1 MNLTWLYVAA
11 LYALAVWLARRAK
24 ADLPRGVA
32 VLFYALVLV
41 FLWRPMTEDVSLV
54 AADVIKLTPPWSE
67 VRAPNRPPVTKYDVS
82 NTNIHDVPMQIVPWM
97 QQVRE
102 SWRALE
108 VPLWNA
114 AAGTGHPLLANGQ
127 STPLSPLRLLT
138 LPLPLHRAMTAECA
152 LKLLLALVLTYL
164 FCRTRYSPPASILA
178 AIAFGFSTWM
188 VTWLQFPIA
197 AGAAFLPGV
206 LLVIDRLMNGVT
218 RPRFLA
224 ATLMFAVTV
233 LSSHPETVYHVALI
247 AAAYGLWLG
256 LVEHGTRNTEHGT
269 QGTADS
275 RSVFRVHR
283 SVFGRLGA
291 IAGAAGVAMLLTA
304 PFLVPFAESVLRSQR
319 FAEMRGPRETI
330 VPPYSDFPSAVLLL
344 QPRFFGELPIER
356 PWGPTTLES
365 VCGFAGILGI
375 VATIAAV
382 ISLGMRRRWR
392 DRETL
397 YVLGAV
403 FSVGV
408 VLGWPLVTELFHA
421 LAGLAPTMR
430 MRLGI
435 CWFGS
440 ILLASVIDDARRNS
454 RVPLLVGTLVV
465 SAALLALMRT
475 TAFPT
480 PSHRAT
486 ALLSLLPS
494 IAVLAAVAL
503 FPVRRI
509 ALVLLA
515 VLTFM
520 ELSVALGHWNPV
532 LMPRELYRPTPLIAA
547 MQRLQAGETTPF
559 RILGTGGILYPNA
572 GAMYGLEDV
581 RVHDPMADARYVDF
595 LSEQVAWNP
604 KEYYAKWSD
613 TATPVLDFLN
623 VKYVLTTDALADA
636 RYEPLYAGRDGR
648 IYANRNVLP
657 RFFPV
662 RNVLIGGDLRTH
674 TDWRYT
680 AVVSRLPRAQ
690 RDALT
695 APWTTQDATVSI
707 MRTAA
712 DAYAL
717 RINAPRTTLI
727 VSSIPNWPGWRA
739 SAVGETFVPFPKVEV
754 NGLFLGFVVP
764 AGQHDVKVAYR
775 PASFYASSAVAV
787 LTLAT
792 LLALSRRRRADPPR

>member
-11 LYALAVWLARRAK
+11 LYAIAVWLARRARV
-24 ADLPRGVA
+24 DLPRGVA

-41 FLWRPMTEDVSLV
+41 FLWRPMAEDVSLV

-97 QQVRE
+97 HQVRE

-114 AAGTGHPLLANGQ
+114 AAGAGHPLLANGQ

-138 LPLPLHRAMTAECA
+138 LPLSLHRAMTAECA
-152 LKLLLALVLTYL
+152 MKLLLALVLTYL
-164 FCRTRYSPPASILA
+164 FCRTRYSPPASIVA

-188 VTWLQFPIA
+188 ITWLQFPIA

-247 AAAYGLWLG
+247 AAAYGLWLA
-256 LVEHGTRNTEHGT
+256 LIERVGTWR
-269 QGTADS
+269 Q
-275 RSVFRVHR
+275 
-283 SVFGRLGA
+283 LGA
-291 IAGAAGVAMLLTA
+291 IAGAAGVAMLLAA

-319 FAEMRGPRETI
+319 FSEMRAPRQTI

-365 VCGFAGILGI
+365 VCGFAGILAI
-375 VATIAAV
+375 VATIAAA
-382 ISLGMRRRWR
+382 ISLAMRRRWR

-408 VLGWPLVTELFHA
+408 VLGWPVITELFHA

-440 ILLASVIDDARRNS
+440 ILLASVVDDARRNS
-454 RVPLLVGTLVV
+454 RLPLLIGALVV
-465 SAALLALMRT
+465 SAAMLALMRT

-480 PSHRAT
+480 PPHRDT

-494 IAVLAAVAL
+494 IAILAAVAL

-509 ALVLLA
+509 ALVLFA
-515 VLTFM
+515 ALTFW
-520 ELSVALGHWNPV
+520 ELSIALGHWNPV
-532 LMPRELYRPTPLIAA
+532 VMPRELYRPTPLIAA

-559 RILGTGGILYPNA
+559 RILGTGGMLYPNA

-581 RVHDPMADARYVDF
+581 RVHDPMADARYVGF
-595 LSEQVAWNP
+595 LAGQVAWNP

-623 VKYVLTTDALADA
+623 VKYVLTTDAFADA
-636 RYEPLYAGRDGR
+636 RYALLYAGRDGR

-662 RNVLIGGDLRTH
+662 RNILIGGDLRTH

-695 APWTTQDATVSI
+695 APWTTEDATVSI
-707 MRTAA
+707 ERTAA
-712 DAYAL
+712 DAYML
-717 RINAPRTTLI
+717 RIAAPRTTLI
-727 VSSIPNWPGWRA
+727 VSSIPNWPGWR
-739 SAVGETFVPFPKVEV
+739 VPFPKVEV

-764 AGQHDVKVAYR
+764 AGRHEVKVAYR

-792 LLALSRRRRADPPR
+792 LLALFRRRRADLPR

>member
-11 LYALAVWLARRAK
+11 LYAIAVWLARRAK

-54 AADVIKLTPPWSE
+54 AADVIRLTPPWSE

-97 QQVRE
+97 HQVRE
-102 SWRALE
+102 SWRALH

-114 AAGTGHPLLANGQ
+114 AAGAGQPLLANGQ

-138 LPLPLHRAMTAECA
+138 LPLSLSRAMTAECA
-152 LKLLLALVLTYL
+152 MKLLLALVLTWL

-188 VTWLQFPIA
+188 TTWLQFPIA

-218 RPRFLA
+218 RQRFLA

-247 AAAYGLWLG
+247 AAAYGLWLA
-256 LVEHGTRNTEHGT
+256 LIEHGTRNTEHGT

-275 RSVFRVHR
+275 RSVFR
-283 SVFGRLGA
+283 RLGA
-291 IAGAAGVAMLLTA
+291 VAGAAGVAVLLTA

-319 FAEMRGPRETI
+319 FAEMRGPRPTI
-330 VPPYSDFPSAVLLL
+330 IPPYSDFPSAVLLL

-356 PWGPTTLES
+356 PWGPATLES
-365 VCGFAGILGI
+365 VCGFAGILAI
-375 VATIAAV
+375 VASVAAA
-382 ISLGMRRRWR
+382 ISLAMRRRWR

-397 YVLGAV
+397 YLLGVV

-408 VLGWPLVTELFHA
+408 VLGWPVITELFHA
-421 LAGLAPTMR
+421 IAGIAPTMR

-440 ILLASVIDDARRNS
+440 ILLAAAIDDARRNT
-454 RVPLLVGTLVV
+454 RLPLLLGTLAV
-465 SAALLALMRT
+465 AAGMLALMRT

-480 PSHRAT
+480 PSHRDT

-494 IAVLAAVAL
+494 IVVLAAVAL
-503 FPVRRI
+503 FPARRI
-509 ALVLLA
+509 ALVLFA
-515 VLTFM
+515 ALTFC
-520 ELSVALGHWNPV
+520 ELTMALGRWNPV
-532 LMPRELYRPTPLIAA
+532 LVPRELYRPTPLIAA
-547 MQRLQAGETTPF
+547 MQRLQQGETAPF
-559 RILGTGGILYPNA
+559 RILGVGGMLYPNV

-581 RVHDPMADARYVDF
+581 RVHDPMVDMRYVDF
-595 LSEQVAWNP
+595 LADQVAWNP

-613 TATPVLDFLN
+613 TSTPLLDFLN
-623 VKYVLTTDALADA
+623 VKYVLTTNTMSDS
-636 RYEPLYAGRDGR
+636 RYEERYSGRDGR

-657 RFFPV
+657 RFYPV
-662 RNVLIGGDLRTH
+662 RNVLVGGDLRTH

-695 APWTTQDATVSI
+695 APWTTEDATVSI
-707 MRTAA
+707 ERTAV
-712 DAYAL
+712 DAYTLHIA
-717 RINAPRTTLI
+717 APRTTLI
-727 VSSIPNWPGWRA
+727 VSSIPDWPGWR
-739 SAVGETFVPFPKVEV
+739 VPFPKVDV

-764 AGQHDVKVAYR
+764 AGRHEVKVAYR

-792 LLALSRRRRADPPR
+792 LLALSRRRRPDHPR

>member
-1 MNLTWLYVAA
+1 MTLTWLYVAA

-41 FLWRPMTEDVSLV
+41 FLWQPMTQDVSLV

-114 AAGTGHPLLANGQ
+114 AAGAGHPLLANGQ

-152 LKLLLALVLTYL
+152 MKLLLALVLTWL
-164 FCRTRYSPPASILA
+164 FCRTRYSPLASLLA

-188 VTWLQFPIA
+188 ITWLQFPIA

-206 LLVIDRLMNGVT
+206 LLVIDRLMEGVT

-224 ATLMFAVTV
+224 ATLMFTVTV

-247 AAAYGLWLG
+247 AAAYGVWLG
-256 LVEHGTRNTEHGT
+256 VVEHGTRNTEHGT
-269 QGTADS
+269 QGRMDS
-275 RSVFRVHR
+275 RSVFR
-283 SVFGRLGA
+283 RLGA
-291 IAGAAGVAMLLTA
+291 IAGASGVAMLLTA
-304 PFLVPFAESVLRSQR
+304 PFLVPFAEAVLRSQR
-319 FAEMRGPRETI
+319 FTEMRGPRPTI

-344 QPRFFGELPIER
+344 QPRFFGELPVER

-365 VCGFAGILGI
+365 VCGFAGILAI
-375 VATIAAV
+375 VATIAAA
-382 ISLGMRRRWR
+382 ISLILRRRWR

-397 YVLGAV
+397 YVLGAL

-408 VLGWPLVTELFHA
+408 VLGWPVITEVFHA

-435 CWFGS
+435 CWFAS
-440 ILLASVIDDARRNS
+440 MLLAYVVDDAQRNTCL
-454 RVPLLVGTLVV
+454 PLLIGTLVV
-465 SAALLALMRT
+465 AASMLALMGT

-480 PSHRAT
+480 PSHRDT

-494 IAVLAAVAL
+494 LAVLAAVAL
-503 FPVRRI
+503 FPLRRI
-509 ALVLLA
+509 TLVLLA
-515 VLTFM
+515 ALTFC
-520 ELSVALGHWNPV
+520 ELSLALGRWNPV
-532 LMPRELYRPTPLIAA
+532 LLPRELYRPTPLIAA
-547 MQRLQAGETTPF
+547 MQQLQARETAPF
-559 RILGTGGILYPNA
+559 RILGTGGMLYPNV

-595 LSEQVAWNP
+595 LAGQVLWNSND
-604 KEYYAKWSD
+604 YYAKWND
-613 TATPVLDFLN
+613 TSTPVLDFLN
-623 VKYVLTTDALADA
+623 VKYVLTTDALGDA
-636 RYEPLYAGRDGR
+636 RYEQLYAGRDGR
-648 IYANRNVLP
+648 IYANRDVLP

-662 RNVLIGGDLRTH
+662 RNVLVGGDLRTH

-680 AVVSRLPRAQ
+680 AVVPRLPRAQ

-695 APWTTQDATVSI
+695 APWTSDDATVSI
-707 MRTAA
+707 ARTAV
-712 DAYAL
+712 DAYTLQIA
-717 RINAPRTTLI
+717 APRTTLI
-727 VSSIPNWPGWRA
+727 VSSIPNWPGWRT
-739 SAVGETFVPFPKVEV
+739 SAVGETLVPFPKVEV

-764 AGQHDVKVAYR
+764 AGRHEVKVAYR

-792 LLALSRRRRADPPR
+792 LLALSRKRRPDLPR

>member
-1 MNLTWLYVAA
+1 MNLTWLYVGA
-11 LYALAVWLARRAK
+11 LYVIAVWLARRAK

-67 VRAPNRPPVTKYDVS
+67 VRAPNRPPITKYDVS

-97 QQVRE
+97 HQVRE

-114 AAGTGHPLLANGQ
+114 AAGVGQPLLANGQ

-138 LPLPLHRAMTAECA
+138 LPLSLSRAMTAECA
-152 LKLLLALVLTYL
+152 MKLLLALVLTYL
-164 FCRTRYSPPASILA
+164 FCRTRYSPPASVLA

-188 VTWLQFPIA
+188 TTWLQFPIA

-224 ATLMFAVTV
+224 ATLMFTVTV

-247 AAAYGLWLG
+247 AAAYGFWLA
-256 LVEHGTRNTEHGT
+256 LIERVGTWR
-269 QGTADS
+269 Q
-275 RSVFRVHR
+275 
-283 SVFGRLGA
+283 LGA
-291 IAGAAGVAMLLTA
+291 IAGAAGVAVLLTA

-319 FAEMRGPRETI
+319 FAEMRGPRPTI
-330 VPPYSDFPSAVLLL
+330 IPPYSDFPSAVLLL

-365 VCGFAGILGI
+365 VCGFAGILAI
-375 VATIAAV
+375 VASIAAA
-382 ISLGMRRRWR
+382 ISLVMRRRWR

-403 FSVGV
+403 FSAGV
-408 VLGWPLVTELFHA
+408 VLGWPVITELFHA
-421 LAGLAPTMR
+421 IAGIAPTMR

-440 ILLASVIDDARRNS
+440 VLLAAVIDDARRNT
-454 RVPLLVGTLVV
+454 RLPLLIGTLVV
-465 SAALLALMRT
+465 AAAMLALMRT

-480 PSHRAT
+480 PSHRDT

-503 FPVRRI
+503 FPLRRL
-509 ALVLLA
+509 ALVLFVA
-515 VLTFM
+515 LTFC

-547 MQRLQAGETTPF
+547 MQRLQQSETAPF
-559 RILGTGGILYPNA
+559 RILGTGGMLYPNA

-595 LSEQVAWNP
+595 LTEQVAWNP
-604 KEYYAKWSD
+604 KEYYAKWND
-613 TATPVLDFLN
+613 TATPLLDFLN
-623 VKYVLTTDALADA
+623 VKYVLTTNAIDDA
-636 RYEPLYAGRDGR
+636 RYEQRYSGRDGR
-648 IYANRNVLP
+648 IYINRNVLP
-657 RFFPV
+657 RFYPV
-662 RNVLIGGDLRTH
+662 RNVLIGDDLRTH

-695 APWTTQDATVSI
+695 APWTTDDATVSI
-707 MRTAA
+707 ERTAV
-712 DAYAL
+712 DAYTL
-717 RINAPRTTLI
+717 RIAAPRTTLI
-727 VSSIPNWPGWRA
+727 VSSIPNWPGWR
-739 SAVGETFVPFPKVEV
+739 VPFPKVEV

-764 AGQHDVKVAYR
+764 AGRHEVRVAYR
-775 PASFYASSAVAV
+775 PASFYVSSAVAV

-792 LLALSRRRRADPPR
+792 LLALSRRRHVDRPR

>member
-1 MNLTWLYVAA
+1 MTWLYVAV
-11 LYALAVWLARRAK
+11 LYALAVWLARRAN

-54 AADVIKLTPPWSE
+54 AADVIRLTPPWSE

-97 QQVRE
+97 HQVRE

-114 AAGTGHPLLANGQ
+114 AAGAGQPLLANGQ

-188 VTWLQFPIA
+188 ITWLQFPIA

-247 AAAYGLWLG
+247 AAAYGLWLALIERAG
-256 LVEHGTRNTEHGT
+256 SLRN
-269 QGTADS
+269 
-275 RSVFRVHR
+275 
-283 SVFGRLGA
+283 LGA

-365 VCGFAGILGI
+365 VCGFAGILAI
-375 VATIAAV
+375 VATIAAA
-382 ISLGMRRRWR
+382 ISLSMRRRWR

-397 YVLGAV
+397 YILGAV

-408 VLGWPLVTELFHA
+408 VLGWPVITELFHA

-440 ILLASVIDDARRNS
+440 VLLAAVVDEARRTT
-454 RVPLLVGTLVV
+454 RLPLLIGTLVV
-465 SAALLALMRT
+465 SASMLALMRT
-475 TAFPT
+475 TPFPT
-480 PSHRAT
+480 PSHRDT

-503 FPVRRI
+503 FPARRI
-509 ALVLLA
+509 ALVLFA
-515 VLTFM
+515 ALTFW

-547 MQRLQAGETTPF
+547 MQRLQAHETTPF
-559 RILGTGGILYPNA
+559 RVLGTGGMIYPNA

-581 RVHDPMADARYVDF
+581 RVHDPMADARYVGF
-595 LSEQVAWNP
+595 LAEQVAWIP

-613 TATPVLDFLN
+613 TATTVLDFLN

-636 RYEPLYAGRDGR
+636 RYAPLYAGRDGR

-662 RNVLIGGDLRTH
+662 RNILIGGDLPTH

-680 AVVSRLPRAQ
+680 AVVARLPSAQ

-695 APWTTQDATVSI
+695 APWTTTDATVSI
-707 MRTAA
+707 TRTAA
-712 DAYAL
+712 DAYTL
-717 RINAPRTTLI
+717 RIVAPRTTLI
-727 VSSIPNWPGWRA
+727 VSSIPNWPGWRV
-739 SAVGETFVPFPKVEV
+739 SFPKVEV

-764 AGQHDVKVAYR
+764 AGEHEVKVAYR
-775 PASFYASSAVAV
+775 PASFYASSTVAV